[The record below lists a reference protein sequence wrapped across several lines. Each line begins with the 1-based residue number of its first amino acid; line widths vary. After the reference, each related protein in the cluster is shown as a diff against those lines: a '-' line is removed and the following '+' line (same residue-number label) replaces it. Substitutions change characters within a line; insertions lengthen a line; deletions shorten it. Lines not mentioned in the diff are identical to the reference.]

1 MTLRCLVTGAGG
13 AVGYWL
19 TQKLLD
25 VGYKVTAIDK
35 TNNNNLK
42 YLQHKNLKKIVLDL
56 SDYNQLNELGFNYS
70 KVFHLA
76 AYNGTDNFYRFPF
89 EVLLDTTLPTI
100 NLLNYFASSNYEKP
114 HFLYTGSSESYAS
127 SVRHGIACIPTAED
141 VLLSIDDP
149 KNVRW
154 SYGLSKT
161 HGEVA
166 CFAAQK
172 QFGINCTVLRL
183 HNIYGPR
190 MGVNHIIP
198 DFTIRA
204 LNGKYE
210 LYGYDDT
217 RSFLYVKDAV
227 NSIYEISKKKEC
239 IGEIYN
245 IGSTNEIKIL
255 DLAKL
260 ILKKLKIDNE
270 IILHPSPA
278 GSVKRRC
285 PDVNKI
291 IKAIGIFENYSID
304 EGLDE
309 FISSL
314 RNE

>member
-1 MTLRCLVTGAGG
+1 MNLSCLVTGAGG

-25 VGYKVTAIDK
+25 VGYKVTAVDK
-35 TNNNNLK
+35 TDNNNLK
-42 YLQHKNLKKIVLDL
+42 YLKHKNLKKIVLDL
-56 SDYNQLNELGFNYS
+56 TDYNQLNELGFSYS

-76 AYNGTDNFYRFPF
+76 AFNGTDNFYRFPF
-89 EVLLDTTLPTI
+89 EVLLDSTLPTI
-100 NLLNYFASSNYEKP
+100 NLLNYFARSQHEKP
-114 HFLYTGSSESYAS
+114 HFFYTGSSESYAS
-127 SVRHGIACIPTAED
+127 SVKHGIACIPTSED

-166 CFAAQK
+166 CFAAQN

-183 HNIYGPR
+183 HNIYGPK
-190 MGVNHIIP
+190 MGFNHVIP

-227 NSIYEISKKKEC
+227 NAIYEISRYKEC

-260 ILKKLKIDNE
+260 ILKKLKIDND

-285 PDVNKI
+285 PDVIKI
-291 IKAIGIFENYSID
+291 KKVIGVFEKYSID

-314 RNE
+314 QNG